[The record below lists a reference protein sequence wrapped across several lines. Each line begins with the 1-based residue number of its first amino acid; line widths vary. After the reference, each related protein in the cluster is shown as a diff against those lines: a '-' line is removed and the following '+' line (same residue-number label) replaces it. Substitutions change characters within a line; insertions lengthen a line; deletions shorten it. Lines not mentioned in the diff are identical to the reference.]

1 MVYRIDDV
9 TAVSSLPPV
18 PSDNIGQPGFFTG
31 GSTAGQSATR
41 VRFWWLNMVQEEL
54 VAFAKAAGLE
64 IDKAN
69 NGQALAG
76 ARILFAA
83 AERGVAPYS
92 TTLAKLL
99 GGYPKY
105 AVVVDANG
113 AFWVSQSDG
122 NMTVPGADGAN
133 WVLFFDGYAKSDALK
148 SLRPLSQIIQP
159 VVFSSGGTYTYT
171 VPANVY
177 GIRVKCWGGSGGGGG
192 SAGNGSSGA
201 GGASGAYSEGIYTV
215 VPGQELQV
223 VVGSG
228 GSGGASGGDGTG
240 GTTSSVQ
247 GCCTST
253 GGSWGA
259 GATNGI
265 SPGYG
270 YGGTANGGNIWNVGG
285 QNGQTAQIYR
295 GGLGGA
301 SFGCVQDP
309 AAFASMTSQVID
321 GLISWPLGGGQGG
334 YGPGGKG
341 ARGSDGYVIVE
352 GL

>member
-159 VVFSSGGTYTYT
+159 YAYESPGSYTYT
-171 VPANVY
+171 VPDNVY

-192 SAGNGSSGA
+192 SSGVGGAGA
-201 GGASGAYSEGIYTV
+201 GGGSGAYCEGIYSV
-215 VPGQELQV
+215 IPRQELQIV
-223 VVGSG
+223 VGSAGSG
-228 GSGGASGGDGTG
+228 GSAGASGGSGTA
-240 GTTSSVQ
+240 SSVQ
-247 GCCTST
+247 NCCTAA
-253 GGSWGA
+253 GGSGGG
-259 GATNGI
+259 GATS
-265 SPGYG
+265 SPSLAYG
-270 YGGTANGGNIWNVGG
+270 YGGSASGGNIFNLTGQYGAMAQNLCGG
-285 QNGQTAQIYR
+285 M
-295 GGLGGA
+295 GGA
-301 SFGCVQDP
+301 SFMCVQDP
-309 AAFASMTSQVID
+309 VSLAVDATQVVN
-321 GLISWPLGGGQGG
+321 GLGSYPMGAGQGG
-334 YGPGGKG
+334 CGPGAVGEWG
-341 ARGSDGYVIVE
+341 AGGRVIVE
-352 GL
+352 AL